1 MIKAKVKNGN
11 VTVRTE
17 GHLAD
22 LAIETV
28 ITMSA
33 IFNSIQRR
41 DPEAAEVFKDIVE
54 FAVEHDMVWNFCDG
68 GNGK

>member
-1 MIKAKVKNGN
+1 MIKAKVENGN
-11 VTVRTE
+11 VTVQTKGPLGELVTE
-17 GHLAD
+17 T
-22 LAIETV
+22 AI
-28 ITMSA
+28 IMSA

-54 FAVEHDMVWNFCDG
+54 FAFERDMVWNFCNG

>member
-11 VTVRTE
+11 VTVQTK
-17 GHLAD
+17 GPLAD
-22 LAIETV
+22 LVTEAV
-28 ITMSA
+28 IIMSA

-41 DPEAAEVFKDIVE
+41 DPEAADLFKDIIE
-54 FAVEHDMVWNFCDG
+54 FAFEQDMVWNFCDG